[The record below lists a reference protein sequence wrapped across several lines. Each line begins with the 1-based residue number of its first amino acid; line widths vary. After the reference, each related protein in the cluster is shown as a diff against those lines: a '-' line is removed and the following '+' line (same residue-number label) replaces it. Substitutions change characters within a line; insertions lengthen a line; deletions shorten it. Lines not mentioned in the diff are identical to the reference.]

1 MSQNVGTVRPTQLIY
16 TYGVGSTVDLPQ
28 FSAMV
33 MGLDDWPAQQMDEVR
48 EDRLL
53 RVVRQ
58 VLGSQVRHLK
68 AAPQAVGAD
77 PFWPL
82 RISLRFDAARAFAL
96 HSQELPAYGGTGRHS
111 CPFSS
116 GVRKRPRR

>member
-1 MSQNVGTVRPTQLIY
+1 MSGQNVGTVRPTQLIY

-33 MGLDDWPAQQMDEVR
+33 MGLDDWPAGQMEEVR

-58 VLGSQVRHLK
+58 VLGAQVRHLK
-68 AAPQAVGAD
+68 AAPLQEDD
-77 PFWPL
+77 PKGPL
-82 RISLRFDAARAFAL
+82 FRSSSAEGVPVAAF
-96 HSQELPAYGGTGRHS
+96 
-111 CPFSS
+111 
-116 GVRKRPRR
+116 PRWLVCT